1 MIKSFIYRLWQLTLV
16 TAFVFI
22 AVGCSRDLSH
32 DPQAVD
38 AITIDYITTDF
49 KADVE
54 AAEDID
60 AVESMT
66 LTRQD
71 YIPIIIVD
79 YRIGEQV
86 IRDFFAF
93 SYEDLCKVRQAVERN
108 PECSHSDIVQALGYD
123 IWEQHAVAM
132 KNIILRAKRGQLPK
146 Q

>member
-1 MIKSFIYRLWQLTLV
+1 MLV
-16 TAFVFI
+16 
-22 AVGCSRDLSH
+22 AVGCAADLSH

-38 AITIDYITTDF
+38 AITIDYLEHDF

-60 AVESMT
+60 AVENMT

-93 SYEDLCKVRQAVERN
+93 SYEDLCKVREAVERN

-123 IWEQHAVAM
+123 IWEPHAEAM